1 MLTTATAV
9 MLGCLLAIG
18 GAAAAMA
25 MPLYISV
32 AGAETLT
39 LDVESSDSIQQVKH
53 KILDQT
59 EIPVDD
65 QNLYFEGT
73 ALEGGRTLGDYN
85 IQRGSTLTLLLPPA
99 WTDAALAVPTIAEA
113 YSDAV
118 SARGGNV
125 QYAIT
130 AGSLPLDLSLN
141 AETGAIT
148 GTPSVP
154 DPYGFTVSATNEVG
168 SITQEFSGEIATA
181 ATPTP
186 TPEPSQEP
194 APRTTST
201 PEPTQSPV
209 DDAEGSGEE
218 LPATG
223 PSLTLSLLL
232 ASAGLLLVGAGA
244 VIASRTVGTAR
255 QRGWLGRH

>member
-1 MLTTATAV
+1 MLTTATAIV
-9 MLGCLLAIG
+9 LGCLLAIG

-25 MPLYISV
+25 MPLHISV

-65 QNLYFEGT
+65 QNLFFEGT
-73 ALEGGRTLGDYN
+73 ALEDGRTLGDYN
-85 IQRGSTLTLLLPPA
+85 IQKGSTLTLLLPPA

-148 GTPSVP
+148 GIPSVP
-154 DPYGFTVSATNEVG
+154 GPYGFTVSATNEVG

-186 TPEPSQEP
+186 TPTPEPSQEP
-194 APRTTST
+194 APPTTST

-209 DDAEGSGEE
+209 DGAEGSGEE

-232 ASAGLLLVGAGA
+232 VSAGLLLVGAGA

-255 QRGWLGRH
+255 QR